1 MLIKLTTFMCS
12 YWGLQTQYNSIKESD
27 WIFSISR
34 TETQLTKTK
43 TIVTLFFYWERCSCI
58 KYKVSWC
65 FLLWMEY
72 NYGIKYKVSWC
83 FLLWMEYNY
92 GIIYALYS
100 FISVFMDNRYI
111 LVHETMLFIL
121 LQGSTKFFTKPQSF

>member
-27 WIFSISR
+27 CIFSISR

-43 TIVTLFFYWERCSCI
+43 TIVTLLSTENVVLVLNI
-58 KYKVSWC
+58 KCPGASFSGWNTTMV
-65 FLLWMEY
+65 
-72 NYGIKYKVSWC
+72 
-83 FLLWMEYNY
+83 
-92 GIIYALYS
+92 LYMR
-100 FISVFMDNRYI
+100 FIPYI